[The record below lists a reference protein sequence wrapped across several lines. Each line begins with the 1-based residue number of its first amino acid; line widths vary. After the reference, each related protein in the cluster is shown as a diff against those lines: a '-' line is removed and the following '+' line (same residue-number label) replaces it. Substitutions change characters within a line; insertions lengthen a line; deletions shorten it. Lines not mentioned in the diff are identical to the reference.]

1 MLKPF
6 QVLVFIASVLLI
18 LGTVM
23 FFFPE
28 DGIVLGNVTNIK
40 FPSFQKFFFDEKPQY
55 VDISNI
61 ITAADSSLN
70 DADSLNDTDS
80 LIIEEDKPGKQFLQF
95 LADKKDVLDNF
106 FSKLELAKSQNKLV
120 RILHIGDSQIEGD
133 RISAFLRNK
142 LQQKFGGN
150 GPGLLP
156 LLEIFPSPTVVQE
169 SSDNWKR
176 YTNFGKVDAE
186 VPHNKYGVMMSFS
199 KFTPFITVRDSL
211 GKRKTYQAWVKIKP
225 SATAYSSA
233 KTFTHMRLLYGPSSD
248 TLSLVLMINDELAK
262 QVIEVPFKQLNIFE
276 YDFGTTPGSI
286 ELFFETKTSPD
297 FYAVE
302 LGTPSGIM
310 LDNIA
315 LRGSS
320 GTDFVKTDIGLL
332 SRMMEELNTE
342 LLLLQFGGNAVP
354 YIKDEEAALRYGN
367 WFYTQLMY
375 LKKAKPN
382 IGIIMIGP
390 SDMSYKEGENYV
402 SYPLLPNIRDALK
415 DATLKAGGAFWDMYN
430 AMGGKNSMPSWVN
443 AEPPLAAPDY
453 THFTPKGATYIAEL
467 FYDALIAAYNDYI
480 KRKNIKEQ
488 IKEEKANVQ

>member
-6 QVLVFIASVLLI
+6 QVLLFTASVLLM
-18 LGTVM
+18 LGAVM
-23 FFFPE
+23 LIFPA
-28 DGIVLGNVTNIK
+28 DGIGIGSITTLK
-40 FPSFQKFFFDEKPQY
+40 FPQLQKFFFDEKPQY

-61 ITAADSSLN
+61 ISAADSSLN
-70 DADSLNDTDS
+70 DADTL
-80 LIIEEDKPGKQFLQF
+80 LIEEEKPGKQFLQF
-95 LADKKDVLDNF
+95 PPEKKDALDNF
-106 FSKLELAKSQNKLV
+106 FSKLESATSQNKLV

-150 GPGLLP
+150 GPGLLS
-156 LLEIFPSPTVVQE
+156 LLEIFPRSTVVQQ

-176 YTNFGKVDAE
+176 YTNFGRVDAE

-199 KFTPFITVRDSL
+199 KFTPFITVRDST
-211 GKRKTYQAWVKIKP
+211 GKRKVHQAWIKLKP
-225 SATAYSSA
+225 SASAYASS
-233 KTFTHMRLLYGPSSD
+233 KTFTRMRLFYGPSSD
-248 TLSLVLMINDELAK
+248 TLSLALLINDEPAAQLT
-262 QVIEVPFKQLNIFE
+262 EVPFKQFNVFE
-276 YDFGTTPGSI
+276 YNFNTTPGSV
-286 ELFFETKTSPD
+286 ELLLETKTSPD
-297 FYAVE
+297 FYAME
-302 LGTPSGIM
+302 LGTPYGVM
-310 LDNIA
+310 LDNIS

-320 GTDFVKTDIGLL
+320 GTDFVKTDIGLW

-354 YIKDEEAALRYGN
+354 YIKDEEAAERYGN

-375 LKKAKPN
+375 LKKAKPGL
-382 IGIIMIGP
+382 GIIVIGP

-402 SYPLLPNIRDALK
+402 SYPLLPKVRDALK

-453 THFTPKGATYIAEL
+453 THFSPKGATYIAEL
-467 FYDALIAAYNDYI
+467 FYDALIAAYNDYT
-480 KRKNIKEQ
+480 KRKKTEEPINI
-488 IKEEKANVQ
+488 EKTDVQ